1 MSRIRTDGLTNK
13 LHFFLMT
20 TMPEEYLTTVFLLGI
35 RPVPLPKKFAIITGW
50 NPMDRP
56 TSGAENIREDEALRR
71 TLELK
76 ARPYFRATG
85 CSPDLSHREPGW
97 GVEMPKEDAVTL
109 GRRFGQRAIW
119 WIENGNLTLI
129 ACEDGEEMPIGKFDL
144 RVVGEG

>member
-1 MSRIRTDGLTNK
+1 
-13 LHFFLMT
+13 MT
-20 TMPEEYLTTVFLLGI
+20 TMPEEYLTTVFLLGV

-71 TLELK
+71 SLELK

-97 GVEMPKEDAVTL
+97 GAEITKEEAIAL
-109 GRRFGQRAIW
+109 GRRFNQRAIW
-119 WIENGNLTLI
+119 WVENGNLTLI
-129 ACEDGEEMPIGKFDL
+129 GCEDSDGLPVGEEMPIGKFDL
-144 RVVGEG
+144 RIVGGE

>member
-1 MSRIRTDGLTNK
+1 
-13 LHFFLMT
+13 MT

-35 RPVPLPKKFAIITGW
+35 RPVPLPGKFAIITAW

-56 TSGAENIREDEALRR
+56 TSGAENVREDEALRR

-97 GVEMPKEDAVTL
+97 GVQMPKTDAIAL

-119 WIENGNLTLI
+119 WIENGQLTLI
-129 ACEDGEEMPIGKFDL
+129 HCTDGEEIPIGKFDL
-144 RVVGEG
+144 RIVGEG